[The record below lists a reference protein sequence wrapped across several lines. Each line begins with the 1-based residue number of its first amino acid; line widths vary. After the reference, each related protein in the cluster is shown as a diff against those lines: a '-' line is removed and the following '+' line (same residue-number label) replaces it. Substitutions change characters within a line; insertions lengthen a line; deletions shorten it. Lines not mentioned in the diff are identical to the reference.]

1 MGSFFK
7 ALFKAKQF
15 KDKLSDSADGD
26 KKSEILKNPL
36 VVKGMI
42 YGGGGLIILIT
53 VVFLIAIVVFMPV
66 LLAEEYFGSG
76 KKYDTYDYC
85 GGSCGENESKF
96 YSKLNSVKESYKSK
110 GVDIDVNL
118 ISGTVFYGSTLTR
131 ESFDPDD
138 PDSDELIDDSKIHV
152 SDVKALA
159 SHMVSGN
166 QLDYGKYRNYLID
179 TYIPKR
185 FGSMYSDEKGIER
198 IADEIMSYASY
209 KNANIADGSYIYQEC
224 AQVCTTDGSCY
235 DLEEYVTRVV
245 TGESGFLNSFTNNY
259 VEQWKAQAVAART
272 FVLNKTNNCSKPIEN
287 SQNAQVADRSANVR
301 EDISEVVNQTAGKI
315 LTYNGN
321 TITAMYDSFYK
332 NNNYHCDDQLCYA
345 TYKKVGGDD
354 NSTHEIKA
362 YKKWSGS
369 FAGGHGYGMSQFGA
383 LYLSDIG
390 WNYEDILKYFYS
402 DGVEISTLTTVS
414 RGVISGGKYTSNAPL
429 YNSSSDFFSNINYN
443 YYATVAQAGASSSGY
458 SYYGECPWYAKGRA
472 IELIANSNMPD
483 ELKNTLLTSLRNTRG
498 NGGEWYANTSS
509 ELFEKTTDIYAAKPG
524 SIVSWSQ
531 SGRPGHVGIV
541 ENVEYDES
549 GRAKR
554 ILLSEGWNGTGN
566 PSGASYSM
574 KWWDVEQFRHYYG
587 RHNFIGYVYLLG

>member
-1 MGSFFK
+1 MKAFFMKLLQNK
-7 ALFKAKQF
+7 AKKSLSENERNPLLSPLFKYAIF
-15 KDKLSDSADGD
+15 
-26 KKSEILKNPL
+26 
-36 VVKGMI
+36 
-42 YGGGGLIILIT
+42 GGGGF
-53 VVFLIAIVVFMPV
+53 VFLIFAVIVVCIIIFSPV
-66 LLAEEYFGSG
+66 FLAEEYFGGG
-76 KKYDTYDYC
+76 KKVEAYDYC
-85 GGSCGENESKF
+85 GDACGENESKF
-96 YSKLNSVKESYKSK
+96 YSKLESVKESYKSK
-110 GVDIDVNL
+110 GVDIDANL
-118 ISGTVFYGSTLTR
+118 ISGTVFYGSTLSSD
-131 ESFDPDD
+131 SFDPN
-138 PDSDELIDDSKIHV
+138 DSDIDQLIDDSKIHV
-152 SDVKALA
+152 SDVKSLA
-159 SHMVSGN
+159 SNMVSGSSI
-166 QLDYGKYRNYLID
+166 DYNKYREYLVN

-185 FGSMYSDEKGIER
+185 FSDLYSDDRGIEK

-209 KNANIADGSYIYQEC
+209 KGSNLAGGSYVYQEC

-245 TGESGFLNSFTNNY
+245 TGESGFLNSFTDKY
-259 VEQWKAQAVAART
+259 AEQWKAQAVAART
-272 FVLNKTNNCSKPIEN
+272 FVLNKTNNCSRPIEN

-321 TITAMYDSFYK
+321 AITAMYDSFYK
-332 NNNYHCDDQLCYA
+332 NNNYHCDGELCYA

-354 NSTHEIKA
+354 SSTHEIAA

-390 WNYEDILKYFYS
+390 WGYEDILKYFYS
-402 DGVEISTLTTVS
+402 DGVEISTLTTVN
-414 RGVISGGKYTSNAPL
+414 RGIVSGGKYLSNAPL
-429 YNSSSDFFSNINYN
+429 YNSSADFFSNINYN
-443 YYATVAQAGASSSGY
+443 YYATVAQAGASLSGY

-483 ELKNTLLTSLRNTRG
+483 DLKNTLLTSLRNTRG
-498 NGGEWYANTSS
+498 DGGQWYANTSS

-524 SIVSWSQ
+524 SLVSWSQ

-549 GRAKR
+549 GKAKR

-587 RHNFIGYVYLLG
+587 KHNFIGYVYLLG